1 MKYCSQALA
10 ATVLLSGSALAQ
22 FPTWDAEQT
31 VVWEF
36 VEQSWVDDAAENGRW
51 PSEYVHDKV
60 VDWGDSQAAPR
71 GIDQLSAWTRFDN
84 EGNQTL
90 YYEITPAAIVV
101 EDDTAVVHYH
111 LMTVTEDQAGERET
125 SIAGLIEA
133 LIRQNGEWK
142 FISLS
147 GFDRV

>member
-111 LMTVTEDQAGERET
+111 LMTVTEDQTGERET